1 MPQQGS
7 RIQVHGTLVRVR
19 VEPQISLRRF
29 LSYRLESQ
37 ALTVS
42 LFESILRFYLQSFNI
57 PSLRNL
63 ELDNQTTVLQSVIRN
78 RLFGQE
84 IGSCHSPTWVL
95 AENAATS
102 FRRSGSRVILE
113 DRGQS
118 RPKR

>member
-19 VEPQISLRRF
+19 VGTQISLRRF

-57 PSLRNL
+57 RTPEEPR
-63 ELDNQTTVLQSVIRN
+63 T
-78 RLFGQE
+78 
-84 IGSCHSPTWVL
+84 
-95 AENAATS
+95 
-102 FRRSGSRVILE
+102 
-113 DRGQS
+113 GQS
-118 RPKR
+118 DDSPAVGDSKSALRPGDRKLPFANVGLGRERRNQF